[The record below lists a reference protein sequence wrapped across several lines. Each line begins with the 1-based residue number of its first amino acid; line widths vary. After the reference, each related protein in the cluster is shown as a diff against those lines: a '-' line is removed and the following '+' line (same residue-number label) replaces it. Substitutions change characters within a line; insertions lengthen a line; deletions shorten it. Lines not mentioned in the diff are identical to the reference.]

1 MKYIDLFAGCG
12 GLSLGLERAGFR
24 LALAVE
30 KSEMASHTFYHNFI
44 KRIYS
49 DEEWKAYDSSSI
61 ENQYKHKL
69 ISRELSDLLSNE
81 DLINDLKKQEIDL
94 IAGGPPCQGFS
105 LAGRRNPKDVRNKLP
120 WQFLELVEK
129 TDPKAVII
137 ENVVGMSRAFK
148 KHGEEAPFEQLQI
161 ALAQTGKGYVIQPI
175 HFNAMHFGVPEHRP
189 RLMILGLRKDIAK
202 KINIHSD
209 GVLWTSG
216 FKDVVKEVPDMAP
229 MPTVKSNE
237 MRTLRDAIS
246 DLSSLEKTEKSKNA
260 TSFLKEMKN
269 PKIWKLK
276 PLPEDYIPNQ
286 TMRNHQDKAVMRFRL
301 YQYLASQGLASNTLN
316 IPAKYERDTAVKD
329 LKVLLANAELPA
341 IAPDGTKLADDIKGL
356 IALIFELKT
365 KKHSQRPLNWDKPSP
380 TVVTL
385 PDDYVHPSEPRIFTV
400 RELARM
406 QSFPD
411 DFEFKSKETT
421 GSERRRFEVPQY
433 SQVGNA
439 VAPLAAYAVGK
450 RFYEILSKYETANIK
465 RAK

>member
-12 GLSLGLERAGFR
+12 GLSLGLERAGFK

-49 DEEWKAYDSSSI
+49 DEEWKVYDSSSI
-61 ENQYKHKL
+61 ENQYKNKL
-69 ISRELSDLLSNE
+69 ISRELSELLSN
-81 DLINDLKKQEIDL
+81 DKLIKDLKNQEVDL

-105 LAGRRNPKDVRNKLP
+105 LAGRRNPKDIRNKLP

-129 TDPKAVII
+129 IDPKAVII

-161 ALAQTGKGYVIQPI
+161 ALAETGRGYVVQPI

-189 RLMILGLRKDIAK
+189 RLMILGIRKDVAK
-202 KINIHSD
+202 TTNITSN
-209 GVLWTSG
+209 GMLWESG
-216 FKDVVKEVPDMAP
+216 FKDVVKEIPDMAP
-229 MPTVKSNE
+229 VPTIKSNE
-237 MRTLRDAIS
+237 LRTLRDAIS
-246 DLSSLEKTEKSKNA
+246 DLSSIEKTQRSKNA
-260 TSFLKEMKN
+260 ISFLKEMKD

-276 PLPEDYIPNQ
+276 PLQEDYAPNQ
-286 TMRNHQDKAVMRFRL
+286 SKRNHQDKAVMRFRL
-301 YQYLASQGLASNTLN
+301 YQYLASQDLASSTLN
-316 IPAKYERDTAVKD
+316 IPAKYNEGTARKM
-329 LKVLLANAELPA
+329 LQELLIKSDMPA
-341 IAPDGTKLADDIKGL
+341 MSPDGTKLANNTKEL

-365 KKHSQRPLNWDKPSP
+365 KKHSQRPLSWDKPSP

-421 GSERRRFEVPQY
+421 GSKRRRFEVPQY

-450 RFYEILSKYETANIK
+450 RFYEILSKYEAANPK
-465 RAK
+465 RTQ